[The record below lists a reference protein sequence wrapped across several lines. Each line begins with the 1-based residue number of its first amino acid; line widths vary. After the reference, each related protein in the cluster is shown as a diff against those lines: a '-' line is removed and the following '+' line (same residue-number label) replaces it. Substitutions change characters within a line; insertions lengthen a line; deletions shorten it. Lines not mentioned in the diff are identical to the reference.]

1 MRLENI
7 KYDFPKMPQEM
18 RSMIEREVDKQVK
31 TEQPQIIKNRWTAG
45 KTIAAS
51 LAAVMLCGTTVF
63 AGIGIYRMQQEKV
76 GEHGVNVSIVGDQ
89 TQDVS
94 ATGTETQE
102 QIETTKVVSIPNVKM
117 EVGYLPKGMVR
128 TEQGK
133 YSYENALHKGGVSMV
148 FYRMD
153 TGDDKFE
160 VQHGNVLSS
169 EEFSVGGHDG
179 VYLEYPRLFEDE
191 ITFNQKIYLAFTD
204 VHYVMEMFVASDVTK
219 EEALKITENIK
230 LVPTEDAQDEE
241 LVVAQDWSA
250 YQESLNNSSEESG
263 EAYEIKTSASK
274 EEMKN
279 THAIGD
285 SFAVNDEGLTVK
297 VSDVKVTDDFS
308 LLDASLVDEDMRK
321 ELDENGKLRPTVIRY
336 VKEGDLDS
344 LSQEVASREVAQ
356 KLVYATVEYTNTGA
370 EEMSDVLFFG
380 DMVRISEVDGK
391 MQIQMEEQ
399 PAENDE
405 WERAVNN
412 GLSSSWE
419 MCYYDV
425 HGGERGNNYIPSI
438 RPGET
443 ATVHMAW
450 VVTEEELGKLYL
462 SFDSSGGCE
471 FTDSSLKIGYV
482 DIRQQ

>member
-7 KYDFPKMPQEM
+7 KYDFPKMPEEM
-18 RSMIEREVDKQVK
+18 KNMIEREVEKQIR
-31 TEQPQIIKNRWTAG
+31 TEQPKIVKNRWTAG

-63 AGIGIYRMQQEKV
+63 AGVGIYRMQQEKV
-76 GEHGVNVSIVGDQ
+76 GEHGVNVSIAGEEN
-89 TQDVS
+89 QD
-94 ATGTETQE
+94 ARMDTQE
-102 QIETTKVVSIPNVKM
+102 QIETTKVVSIPDVKL
-117 EVGYLPKGMVR
+117 EVGYIPEGMVK

-153 TGDDKFE
+153 TGDDKFKM
-160 VQHGNVLSS
+160 QHGDVLSS

-179 VYLEYPRLFEDE
+179 VYLEYPSLCEDE

-204 VHYVMEMFVASDVTK
+204 VHYVMEMFVASYVTK
-219 EEALKITENIK
+219 EEALKITENVK
-230 LVPTEDAQDEE
+230 LVPIEDAQEE
-241 LVVAQDWSA
+241 EIVVAQDWSA
-250 YQESLNNSSEESG
+250 YQESLDNSFEESEES
-263 EAYEIKTSASK
+263 YQMKLSASK

-285 SFAVNDEGLTVK
+285 SFALNDEGLAVK
-297 VSDVKVTDDFS
+297 VSDVKVADDFS
-308 LLDASLVDEDMRK
+308 LLDPSLVDEDMRK
-321 ELDENGKLRPTVIRY
+321 ELDKNGKLRSATIRY
-336 VKEGDLDS
+336 IKDGDLDS
-344 LSQEVASREVAQ
+344 LSQEVKSREVSQ
-356 KLVYATVEYTNTGA
+356 KLIYATVEYTNTG
-370 EEMSDVLFFG
+370 EGEMSDVLFFS
-380 DMVRISEVDGK
+380 DMARITEVDGQ
-391 MQIQMEEQ
+391 MQIQTEEQ
-399 PAENDE
+399 PGEGDE
-405 WERAVNN
+405 WEHAINN

-438 RPGET
+438 KPGET
-443 ATVHMAW
+443 VTVHMAW
-450 VVTEEELGKLYL
+450 IATEEELGSLYL
-462 SFDSSGGCE
+462 SFDTSGGSE